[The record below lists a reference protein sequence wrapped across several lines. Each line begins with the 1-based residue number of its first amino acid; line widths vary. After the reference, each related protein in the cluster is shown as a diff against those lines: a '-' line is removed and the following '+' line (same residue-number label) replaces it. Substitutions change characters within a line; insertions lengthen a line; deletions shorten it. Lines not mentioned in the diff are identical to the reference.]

1 MEPRVVTPAVEIDDE
16 LTRTVR
22 WTLEP
27 GTSIGHHR
35 HALPYIVVPITTGT
49 LTFSDAATSRQVD
62 FVAGQPKARAAGVEH
77 NVSNLSAATVTFVE
91 IEIKAR

>member
-1 MEPRVVTPAVEIDDE
+1 MEPRVVAPAVEIDDE

-27 GTSIGHHR
+27 GTSIGQHR
-35 HALPYIVVPITTGT
+35 HPLPYIVVPVTSGT
-49 LTFSDAATSRQVD
+49 LTFSDAATSRQVE
-62 FVAGQPKARAAGVEH
+62 FVAGQPMARPAGVEH
-77 NVSNLSAATVTFVE
+77 NVTNLSAATVVFVE

>member
-1 MEPRVVTPAVEIDDE
+1 MEPRVVAPAVEIDDE

-27 GTSIGHHR
+27 GTSIGQHR
-35 HALPYIVVPITTGT
+35 HPLPYIVVPISSGT
-49 LTFSDAATSRQVD
+49 LTFSDAAASRQVEL
-62 FVAGQPKARAAGVEH
+62 VAGRPMARPAGVEH
-77 NVSNLSAATVTFVE
+77 NVSNLSAATVVFVE

>member
-1 MEPRVVTPAVEIDDE
+1 VELRVVAPAVEIDDE

-27 GTSIGHHR
+27 GTTIGQHR
-35 HALPYIVVPITTGT
+35 HPLPYIVVPVMGGT
-49 LTFSDAATSRQVD
+49 LTFSDASTSRSVEL
-62 FVAGQPKARAAGVEH
+62 VSGRPVTRAAGVEH
-77 NVSNLSAATVTFVE
+77 NVSNLSDATVMFVE